1 MAETSVLQSTLDAI
15 IARLASLESKVGI
28 QAPASV
34 SSTPPS
40 GSASTTTAHF
50 VEGEYL
56 PRLTLVRRN
65 ELALTLL
72 FTVPQMRTLL
82 H

>member
-28 QAPASV
+28 QAPVSV
-34 SSTPPS
+34 SSGP
-40 GSASTTTAHF
+40 STTTNV

-56 PRLTLVRRN
+56 QRLALVSRN

-72 FTVPQMRTLL
+72 FTVPQMRILL